1 MAQFGDFLGRLFSTG
16 DSRGLSG
23 DVDLVLPPEPELA
36 FYNEGLSRHRT
47 NGDLVSDPDQ
57 LWAPTGRNRLGG
69 LTAHL
74 LSRRSE
80 GVINFTDVLIIINR
94 TDWERAVPGMTSAWP
109 EKAAGILLRRFEAFC
124 EEENLHL
131 IFPQRP
137 MQFHLIQDGGP
148 QMEGEDIGLKD
159 GEFVTGLLANQ
170 YGRPTTHSRAL
181 IAIHLNLPGTWEG
194 YYEVGRLYNDQA
206 LFTLGNHW
214 LDNFS
219 HPALPRPAL
228 YRLQQQED
236 GSFVH
241 IIDPE
246 VAELFEITSQ
256 GPDTGPS
263 VLTIQSIN
271 GTPVAHLVLE
281 VISDTSTADPEALTR
296 ALPTSKDSADSA
308 SSHESPADGV
318 SRREKITSVYDRP
331 MNTSRSVS
339 DVAAT
344 KTIIPDAV
352 SERILTLRERGALL
366 QKVHFSRFMLGYDVY
381 IGRSG
386 EVGTAIPDPIATI
399 QVRRRQVNLLPHF
412 GGLSLNGTILAPG
425 TPTPLEGDNEINL
438 GEQRILYNDL
448 RGVSADGWPY
458 VGEIRRGGS
467 NIHLIFGK
475 GHQLGRAR
483 NCQVTLPDKPHNENI
498 IWRTEVG
505 EGATI
510 RVRSGE
516 IPKAQ
521 FYTDSIM
528 VASLHAEVDLSGE
541 PMLENRARHCH
552 TFVRRRKDVFSLY
565 PTKDRNGPTN
575 LDLQPGDQILIGNS
589 VFEVDYPPA
598 EGPRSPANTMDMR
611 DILSPDILAAAID
624 CESEAK
630 EDTDLPAAG
639 GLGERGSPPP
649 ALALGISENDSIF
662 DTGPAKP
669 GIDLPVVTPAD
680 ELPPER
686 IAAPMI
692 IDEGI
697 DTPSEPETTPG
708 SVDLPPPLPPAPE
721 VKPLSALDAP
731 SLSNVGAPPPLP
743 DSTALPDSAAL
754 PGEEPPPSVSDGLAT
769 TTSFLDSVTDEADL
783 FDMTLLG
790 AEELPEPPALS
801 EEDGKPTG
809 VMPSLPV
816 DSEPPLPAGSD
827 PALPPPLPA
836 EPPSLPAELPAEPPP
851 LLPTEAEESGR
862 ALMPLADEEEITRPG
877 IPEETPENVAVVEES
892 QCQFELSRPARLTLV
907 GWTAYGDTTIGNH
920 HDATAVIPE
929 NRSEADQTFFPQ
941 DYFSL
946 FVRGRRVKAQRVAR
960 GEARLL
966 SGKSVVD
973 ETTEAEG
980 MQMEIVRRDPDG
992 EPDFFVTLTLQQD
1005 RRLPDPRAQLLAVA
1019 QDDPMV
1025 EALFTL
1031 GLPLRTPH
1039 TITLSGLTLTAQFD
1053 GERLTVTDYLD
1064 SYRKNDG
1071 SWRPFFVRHGEGRF
1085 QTAPEDG
1092 APIVLSPGDL
1102 LLSGTV
1108 IRCFEV
1114 S

>member
-47 NGDLVSDPDQ
+47 DGDLVSDPDQ
-57 LWAPTGRNRLGG
+57 LWSPTGRNRQGG

-74 LSRRSE
+74 RSRRSE

-109 EKAAGILLRRFEAFC
+109 EKAARALLRRFKAFC

-137 MQFHLIQDGGP
+137 MQFHLVQDGGP

-170 YGRPTTHSRAL
+170 HGRPTTHSRAL

-281 VISDTSTADPEALTR
+281 VISDTSGADPEAMTR
-296 ALPTSKDSADSA
+296 ALPPSKDSAA
-308 SSHESPADGV
+308 SYSGDESPAGDV
-318 SRREKITSVYDRP
+318 SGREKIPSAHDRS
-331 MNTSRSVS
+331 MSTSRSAS

-386 EVGTAIPDPIATI
+386 EVGTAIPEPVATI

-412 GGLSLNGTILAPG
+412 AGLSLNGTVLAPG
-425 TPTPLEGDNEINL
+425 APTPLEGDSEINL
-438 GEQRILYNDL
+438 GEQRLLYRDL

-483 NCQVTLPDKPHNENI
+483 SCQVTLPDKPHNENI

-541 PMLENRARHCH
+541 PMLKNRARHCH
-552 TFVRRRKDVFSLY
+552 TFVRRRRDIFSLY
-565 PTKDRNGPTN
+565 PTKDQSGPTS

-589 VFEVDYPPA
+589 VFELDYPPA
-598 EGPRSPANTMDMR
+598 EGSRSPANTMDLR
-611 DILSPDILAAAID
+611 DMLSPDILAAAVD
-624 CESEAK
+624 DEPEVQ
-630 EDTDLPAAG
+630 EDIDLPAAS

-649 ALALGISENDSIF
+649 ALVLGISENDSIF

-669 GIDLPVVTPAD
+669 GIDLPVVTSSD

-692 IDEGI
+692 IEEDIEQ
-697 DTPSEPETTPG
+697 PSGPEATPG

-731 SLSNVGAPPPLP
+731 SLSTVGAPPPLP
-743 DSTALPDSAAL
+743 DSAAL
-754 PGEEPPPSVSDGLAT
+754 PGEIPPPSVSDGLST
-769 TTSFLDSVTDEADL
+769 TTSFLDSVTDTEDL
-783 FDMTLLG
+783 FDMTLVE
-790 AEELPEPPALS
+790 AEELPEPTALR
-801 EEDGKPTG
+801 EEDGKST
-809 VMPSLPV
+809 VIM
-816 DSEPPLPAGSD
+816 PPLPADPEPALPADSD
-827 PALPPPLPA
+827 PTLPPPLPA
-836 EPPSLPAELPAEPPP
+836 TTAPP
-851 LLPTEAEESGR
+851 LPTTEAKEPVH
-862 ALMPLADEEEITRPG
+862 ALMPAADEEQITRPG

-907 GWTAYGDTTIGNH
+907 GWTAYGDTTVGNH
-920 HDATAVIPE
+920 RDATAVIPE
-929 NRSEADQTFFPQ
+929 NRSEPDQTFFPQ

-966 SGKSVVD
+966 SGMSVVD

-980 MQMEIVRRDPDG
+980 LQMEIVRRDPDG

-1039 TITLSGLTLTAQFD
+1039 IITLSGLTLTAHFD

-1064 SYRKNDG
+1064 SYKKSDG